1 MNETL
6 EEVTEA
12 ATEVSKSFFEQTSS
26 IVEWAKSLLTWG
38 NLFKVI
44 GAIVVLAIIFGIY
57 KLILRGIKK
66 IPAEKTTPQ
75 RTAILNKIV
84 KYAFYIITIIYVLG
98 LFGVVFSAGIF

>member
-12 ATEVSKSFFEQTSS
+12 ATEVSKSFFEHTST

-38 NLFKVI
+38 NLFKLI
-44 GAIVVLAIIFGIY
+44 GTIVVLSIIFGIY

-98 LFGVVFSAGIF
+98 LFGI